1 MIIPKEERTITNM
14 VHKKMHEL
22 WRSMLLRCY
31 SKANGSY
38 HNYGGRGVLVTE
50 KWLEYEGFLDDI
62 DSVEGYDLD
71 KLLNGELQLDKDV
84 KGDGLLYSLDTCKFV
99 TRSENS
105 GNRRNNK
112 TFIAIHLEDEIVL
125 LTKNREELCRDKGLD
140 SSTVWRM
147 LQRTSGNVT
156 SNKAP
161 VIYKGWVFYY
171 IEHFSLGALPSVKV
185 YVGTHQHTGEV
196 VYFRNQAQ
204 FARDKGINSIS
215 VSACIHGR
223 QKKAGDWNIKNHTTI
238 YYKDSTTIQ
247 SQVEQILGEVE

>member
-14 VHKKMHEL
+14 VHKKMNEL
-22 WRSMLLRCY
+22 WRSMRLRCY
-31 SKANGSY
+31 SESNPSY

-112 TFIAIHLEDEIVL
+112 TFIAIHLEDKIVIV
-125 LTKNREELCRDKGLD
+125 TKNREKLCREKDLD

-147 LQRTSGNVT
+147 LQHTSGVAT
-156 SNKAP
+156 SKRSP
-161 VIYKGWVFYY
+161 VMYKGWVFYY
-171 IEHFSLGALPSVKV
+171 TEHFSMELLPSIKEYIGV
-185 YVGTHQHTGEV
+185 HQHTGDRE
-196 VYFRNQAQ
+196 YFRNQRQ
-204 FARDKGINSIS
+204 FAKDKEINITS
-215 VSACIHGR
+215 VGACIQGR
-223 QKKAGDWNIKNHTTI
+223 QKKAGDWYISNYRTV

-247 SQVEQILGEVE
+247 SQVEQLLGEVE